1 MALNGLICADVPL
14 RIYSLTHSSVVKT
27 QYFFVWSSF
36 FSGFSSDCQTQ
47 NTAGITEVF
56 FLKKIYSSP
65 INDRPKFAEV
75 VFSLQPRHL
84 IICRAVI
91 RLQLHWSISDSHVLC
106 ARATQPS
113 FLSGREISSR
123 HINNHGVKSMG
134 KFLQACAIIIG
145 ASTAKG
151 GRRDR

>member
-1 MALNGLICADVPL
+1 MCWCAVKNL
-14 RIYSLTHSSVVKT
+14 LAHSLERCKNSI
-27 QYFFVWSSF
+27 FFVRSSF

-91 RLQLHWSISDSHVLC
+91 RLHWSISDSHVLC